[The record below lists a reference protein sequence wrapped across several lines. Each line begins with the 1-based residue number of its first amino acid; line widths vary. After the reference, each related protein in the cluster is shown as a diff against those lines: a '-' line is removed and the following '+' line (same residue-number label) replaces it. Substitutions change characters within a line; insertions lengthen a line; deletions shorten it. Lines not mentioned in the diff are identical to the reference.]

1 MCGEKLGHI
10 PTFYYFCTQIR
21 KSEVLMKQKTLGML
35 AVILFFCGTLSMVA
49 QTENKK
55 KDSPYF
61 NIFGLPNPCVYLP
74 VPPDTASL
82 LFVDDFQQ
90 FLWGKSIR
98 NTPRGQQ
105 ASWESLY
112 GADRMATVYSEAMG
126 MTISKEKTP
135 AIYRFIK
142 RVGETANQATSMAK
156 RRYMRVRPF
165 ARLNEHVSSEFD
177 DEKDLRRNGSYPSG
191 HTAFGWASALA
202 MIEVAPELQDTIL
215 RRGFEYGQSRVIVG
229 AHWQSDVDAGRLAAS
244 AAIARMHT
252 SPEYQEDLEEAREEY
267 RRIKGIKSKKIEVGY
282 PRGEKVLDAPVDSA
296 SYRYYGDVVYYW
308 QAKAERESSRG
319 KQAVA
324 DADCTEEGFLR
335 CYTPCVGL
343 TLSEKETPA
352 IAALVKKTYAALS
365 STSAQ
370 MKATGF
376 RTRPFARLGES
387 SAMPELD
394 ERYVSTTSYPSNHA
408 ILGWGIALAL
418 VEVMPNSQN
427 ALLTRGFEYSRS
439 RTILGFHFASDV
451 QAGRLVAAYTLAR
464 LHNDADFQQLMA
476 EAKME
481 YDKIKDKA
489 VPVPTVSP
497 ESSEGFVNLTDAV
510 PDAILEIR
518 YYGTYNF
525 VGTRIDGYEEPTAL
539 LTRRAADSLRAV
551 SDDLKAHGYRLKI
564 YDAYRPQ
571 CAVDHF
577 MRWAADV
584 NDTLMKPYFY
594 PDLDKKVLF
603 PMEYICERS
612 GHTRGSTV
620 DLTLFDMKTEK
631 ELDMG
636 GTFDWFG
643 PESHP
648 DFCGNPENLDFTA
661 DNHKSPADRSITSVQ
676 FYNRMVLR
684 TAMMRH
690 GFKPFDTEWWHFTLK
705 DEPYPDTYFTF
716 PVKRL
721 K

>member
-1 MCGEKLGHI
+1 
-10 PTFYYFCTQIR
+10 
-21 KSEVLMKQKTLGML
+21 MKQKTLGMI
-35 AVILFFCGTLSMVA
+35 AAILFLCGIVSVNA

-55 KDSPYF
+55 KDSAYF

-74 VPPDTASL
+74 APPDTASL

-112 GADRMATVYSEAMG
+112 GADRMATVFSEAMG
-126 MTISKEKTP
+126 MTISKEATP

-142 RVGETANQATSMAK
+142 RTGETSNQATSMAK

-165 ARLNEHVSSEFD
+165 ARMNEHVSSQFD
-177 DEKDLRRNGSYPSG
+177 DERDLRRNGSYPSG
-191 HTAFGWASALA
+191 HTAFGWGSALA
-202 MIEVAPELQDTIL
+202 MAEVAPELQDTIL
-215 RRGFEYGQSRVIVG
+215 RRGYEYGQSRIIVG

-244 AAIARMHT
+244 AAFARMHT

-267 RRIKGIKSKKIEVGY
+267 RRIKGIKSKKVEVGY
-282 PRGEKVLDAPVDSA
+282 PKGEKVLDAPIDTA
-296 SYRYYGDVVYYW
+296 SYRYFGDVIYYW
-308 QAKAERESSRG
+308 QAKQERGTSRG
-319 KQAVA
+319 KQALT
-324 DADCTEEGFLR
+324 DAACEVKDFLD

-343 TLSEKETPA
+343 TLNEKETPA
-352 IAALVKKTYAALS
+352 IAALVKKTFDELCNTATQVKS
-365 STSAQ
+365 
-370 MKATGF
+370 TGF
-376 RTRPFARLGES
+376 RTRPFVRFAES
-387 SAMPELD
+387 SAIPEQN
-394 ERYVSTTSYPSNHA
+394 EHYSTSSSYPSAHS
-408 ILGWGIALAL
+408 ILGWGVALTL
-418 VEVMPNSQN
+418 VEVMPNCQN
-427 ALLTRGFEYSRS
+427 AILERGYEYGRS
-439 RTILGFHFASDV
+439 RAILGFHHASDV
-451 QAGRLVAAYTLAR
+451 QAGRLAAAYTFAR
-464 LHNDADFQQLMA
+464 LHNDTEFQKLMLA
-476 EAKME
+476 AKKE
-481 YDKIKDKA
+481 YDKMKDKA
-489 VPVPTVSP
+489 AAPVMNVSP
-497 ESSEGFVNLTDAV
+497 NSSEGFVNLADAV

-577 MRWAADV
+577 MRWGADV

-594 PDLDKKVLF
+594 PDLDKHVLF
-603 PMEYICERS
+603 PQGYIAERS

-648 DFCGNPENLDFTA
+648 DFCGNPDLLDFTA
-661 DNHKSPADRSITSVQ
+661 DNQKSPADRTLTPEQ
-676 FYNRMVLR
+676 FLNRMELR

-690 GFKPFDTEWWHFTLK
+690 GFKPIDTEWWHFTLAN
-705 DEPYPDTYFTF
+705 EPYPDTYFTF

>member
-1 MCGEKLGHI
+1 M
-10 PTFYYFCTQIR
+10 R
-21 KSEVLMKQKTLGML
+21 QKTLRML
-35 AVILFFCGTLSMVA
+35 AAILFLCGTLGLLA
-49 QTENKK
+49 QTKNEK

-61 NIFGLPNPCVYLP
+61 NIFQLPNPCIYLP
-74 VPPDTASL
+74 APPDTASV

-98 NTPRGQQ
+98 NTPRGEQ

-112 GADRMATVYSEAMG
+112 GADRMATVFSEAMG
-126 MTISKEKTP
+126 MTISKEATP

-142 RVGETANQATSMAK
+142 RVGETGNQATSMAK

-165 ARLNEHVSSEFD
+165 ARLNEHVSSRFD

-191 HTAFGWASALA
+191 HTAFGWSSALA
-202 MIEVAPELQDTIL
+202 MAEVAPEYQDTIL
-215 RRGFEYGQSRVIVG
+215 RRGYEYGQSRIIVG

-244 AAIARMHT
+244 AAVARMHAL
-252 SPEYQEDLEEAREEY
+252 PEYQEDLEEAREEY
-267 RRIKGIKSKKIEVGY
+267 RRIKGIKSQIIKVGY

-296 SYRYYGDVVYYW
+296 SYRYYGDVQYYW
-308 QAKAERESSRG
+308 QAKAERGTNRG
-319 KQAVA
+319 KQAIV
-324 DADCTEEGFLR
+324 DAACGERDFLD

-343 TLSEKETPA
+343 TLGENETPA
-352 IAALVKKTYAALS
+352 IAALVKKTFNELYNAARQLK
-365 STSAQ
+365 STS
-370 MKATGF
+370 F
-376 RTRPFARLGES
+376 RTRPFARFGES
-387 SAMPELD
+387 SAMPELN
-394 ERYVSTTSYPSNHA
+394 EHYSTSSSYPSSHS
-408 ILGWGIALAL
+408 IFGWGIALAL
-418 VEVMPNSQN
+418 VEVMPNCQN
-427 ALLTRGFEYSRS
+427 ALLTRGYEYGRS
-439 RTILGFHFASDV
+439 RTILGLHFASDV

-476 EAKME
+476 AAKEE
-481 YDKIKDKA
+481 YDKMKDKA
-489 VPVPTVSP
+489 APVPFVSP
-497 ESSEGFVNLTDAV
+497 ESSEGFVNLADAV

-518 YYGTYNF
+518 YYSTYNF
-525 VGTRIDGYEEPTAL
+525 AGTRIDGYEEPTAL

-594 PDLDKKVLF
+594 PDLDKNVLF
-603 PMEYICERS
+603 PQGYIAERS

-648 DFCGNPENLDFTA
+648 DFCGNPDNLDFTA
-661 DNHKSPADRSITSVQ
+661 DNHKSPADRSISSVQ

-690 GFKPFDTEWWHFTLK
+690 GFKPIDTEWWHFTLK
-705 DEPYPDTYFTF
+705 DEPYPETYFTF
-716 PVKRL
+716 PVKKL